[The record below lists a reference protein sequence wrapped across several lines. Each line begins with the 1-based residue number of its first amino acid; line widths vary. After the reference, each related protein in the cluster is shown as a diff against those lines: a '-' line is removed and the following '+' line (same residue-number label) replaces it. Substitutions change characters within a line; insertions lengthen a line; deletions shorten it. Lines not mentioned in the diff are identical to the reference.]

1 MALTVSARRIKS
13 ATVALLTA
21 LAVCIGLPSW
31 ADPRQVADLTQDSW
45 LRAVARLTIPTDRV
59 IDERRTAQQE
69 HCSAVLLRSTHSS
82 QQRALLL
89 TAWHCIEHY
98 HNLAYPIEARV
109 TVSGEEAMTLEAR
122 VIERGQ
128 DMESD
133 WALLQL
139 TQRIPALD
147 QFGLYLAAQEPMP
160 GSMVVMAGYSRDD
173 GVGQLGEV
181 LSFDAECQITAIVG
195 AQMESDCRAHRGAS
209 GGAVVQ
215 LDEQGQ
221 AWLVG
226 IISQGDGERRSYH
239 TPLTKLREV
248 LRSRL

>member
-1 MALTVSARRIKS
+1 MVLTVLVHKTKFSALT
-13 ATVALLTA
+13 LLAA
-21 LAVCIGLPSW
+21 LAVSISAQSW
-31 ADPRQVADLTQDSW
+31 ADPRQVADLTQDDW
-45 LRAVARLTIPTDRV
+45 LRAVAQLTVPTDRIV
-59 IDERRTAQQE
+59 NARRSAQQE
-69 HCSAVLLRSTHSS
+69 HCSAVLLRPERNAPA
-82 QQRALLL
+82 RALLL

-98 HNLAYPIEARV
+98 HNLAHPIEVRIQLSSEQTIIA
-109 TVSGEEAMTLEAR
+109 EAR

-139 TQRIPALD
+139 ARRVPALD
-147 QFGLYLAAQEPMP
+147 QLGLNLAAREPP
-160 GSMVVMAGYSRDD
+160 LGSRVVMAGYSRDS

-181 LSFDAECQITAIVG
+181 LSYDAECQITATVG
-195 AQMESDCRAHRGAS
+195 QQFESDCRAHRGAS

-215 LDEQGQ
+215 MDADGQ